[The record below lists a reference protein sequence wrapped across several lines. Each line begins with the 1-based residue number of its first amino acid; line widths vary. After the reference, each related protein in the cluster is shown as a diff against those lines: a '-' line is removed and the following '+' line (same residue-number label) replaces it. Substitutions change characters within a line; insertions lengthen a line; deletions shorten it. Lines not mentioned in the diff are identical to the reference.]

1 MKPETLLTELET
13 AADRRAIKVSYESLQ
28 ATVGAGGLC
37 RVKGSYRVIIDKR
50 ASTGERLS
58 TLAAALAQVGLGPVE
73 LSAAARD
80 LVALHTVR
88 RAS

>member
-13 AADRRAIKVSYESLQ
+13 AADRRSIKVSYESLQ

-58 TLAAALAQVGLGPVE
+58 TLAAALAQVGLGPIE
-73 LSAAARD
+73 LSSAARD